1 MKTAALIR
9 RHNYA
14 AFRRR
19 AFIRSNAR
27 PLPNAAQGRYFLEKL
42 LDAALAAATTV
53 GVVVALMFS
62 FIVFA

>member
-19 AFIRSNAR
+19 AFIRANAR
-27 PLPNAAQGRYFLEKL
+27 VLPNAAQGRYFLEKL
-42 LDAALAAATTV
+42 LDAALAAATTI

>member
-27 PLPNAAQGRYFLEKL
+27 ILPNAAQGRYFLEKL

>member
-1 MKTAALIR
+1 MKTAAIIR

-19 AFIRSNAR
+19 AFIRTNAHA
-27 PLPNAAQGRYFLEKL
+27 LPNAAGHRYFLEKL
-42 LDAALAAATTV
+42 LDSALAAATTI

-62 FIVFA
+62 FIVLA